1 MSPQLIKGIGG
12 GSHCRQWDTE
22 AAPLQGQLDNAQDSA
37 DEGYCINA
45 AVSLQRNVLV
55 LDLSIFQQSNVTN

>member
-1 MSPQLIKGIGG
+1 MSPQLIKGIGAH
-12 GSHCRQWDTE
+12 SCRQWDTE

-37 DEGYCINA
+37 DEGYRINA

-55 LDLSIFQQSNVTN
+55 LDPSIFQQSNVTN